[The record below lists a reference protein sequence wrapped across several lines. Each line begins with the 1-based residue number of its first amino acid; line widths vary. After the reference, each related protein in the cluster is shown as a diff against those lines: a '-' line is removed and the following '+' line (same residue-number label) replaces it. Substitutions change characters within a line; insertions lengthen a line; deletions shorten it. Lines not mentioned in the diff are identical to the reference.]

1 MLPRLL
7 LDLLA
12 MPVVEAVPLVCCCF
26 CCCYHCALCWLP
38 LLLLLLL
45 PLALLQPLLLLL
57 LLPSLESIDRT
68 AERLC
73 RAFAVDLLLQI
84 ALC

>member
-1 MLPRLL
+1 LL
-7 LDLLA
+7 LLLLLL
-12 MPVVEAVPLVCCCF
+12 PLF
-26 CCCYHCALCWLP
+26 ALLLP